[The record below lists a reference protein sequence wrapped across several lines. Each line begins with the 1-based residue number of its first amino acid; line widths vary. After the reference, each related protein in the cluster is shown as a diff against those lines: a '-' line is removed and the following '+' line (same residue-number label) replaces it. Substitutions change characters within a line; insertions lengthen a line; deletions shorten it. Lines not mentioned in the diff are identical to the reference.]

1 MEDLDTEVNSKNKA
15 IPSSDLEDMILW
27 SELERAM
34 MKEYKGNMSQFD
46 SSHFDIYGY
55 INNLFPTDETLDNL
69 DSVIEEFDSN
79 FISISNTY
87 ILKYRED
94 KRMWFRNQRKDQ
106 TTSLWKWTD

>member
-1 MEDLDTEVNSKNKA
+1 
-15 IPSSDLEDMILW
+15 
-27 SELERAM
+27 
-34 MKEYKGNMSQFD
+34 MSQFD

-94 KRMWFRNQRKDQ
+94 KRM
-106 TTSLWKWTD
+106 